1 MVFSMPIIEF
11 SNVSFSFSKQKP
23 LFKNLSLKFTTGKF
37 YLVTGPSGAGK
48 STLLRLINRL
58 EDPTDGHI
66 RFDGRRLSTYSPYEL
81 RRSIQYVQQ
90 TPTVIENT
98 VRQNLMLGFSFRN
111 NRDLPLPNESALQ
124 NQLDSFLLHDIS
136 LDANAQTLSVGQL
149 QRMCFIRG
157 LLLQPRVLLLD
168 EPTSALD
175 EKNSRIVEDTVE
187 RLCLDS
193 GLTVLMISH
202 RKFKPKQIDCCY
214 IRIADG
220 RVEPSIQAQQ

>member
-1 MVFSMPIIEF
+1 MLPGTPIIEF
-11 SNVSFSFSKQKP
+11 SNVTFRFSNSKP
-23 LFKNLSLKFTTGKF
+23 LFENLSIKFSPGRF

-66 RFDGRRLSTYSPYEL
+66 LFNGRRLSTYSPYVL

-98 VRQNLMLGFSFRN
+98 VRQNLLLGFTFKN
-111 NRDLPLPNESALQ
+111 NRDLPQPDDSALKV
-124 NQLDSFLLHDIS
+124 QLNNFLLDGIS

-149 QRMCFIRG
+149 QRLCFIRG
-157 LLLQPRVLLLD
+157 LLLDPYVLLLD

-175 EKNSRIVEDTVE
+175 EKSSRIVEDTVE
-187 RLCLDS
+187 RLCLQS
-193 GLTVLMISH
+193 GLTIFMISH
-202 RKFKPKQIDCCY
+202 RKLKPKRVPCRY
-214 IRIADG
+214 IGIING
-220 RVEPSIQAQQ
+220 RVEQSNQT

>member
-1 MVFSMPIIEF
+1 MLPGTPIIEF
-11 SNVSFSFSKQKP
+11 SKVTFRFFNSKP
-23 LFKNLSLKFTTGKF
+23 LFENLSIKFSRGRF

-66 RFDGRRLSTYSPYEL
+66 LFNGRRLSTYSPYVL

-98 VRQNLMLGFSFRN
+98 VRQNLLLGFSFKN
-111 NRDLPLPNESALQ
+111 NRDLPQPDDNTLKV
-124 NQLDSFLLHDIS
+124 QLNNFLLDGIS

-149 QRMCFIRG
+149 QRLCFIRG
-157 LLLQPRVLLLD
+157 LLLDPQVLLLD

-175 EKNSRIVEDTVE
+175 ENSSRIVEETVE
-187 RLCLDS
+187 QLCLQS
-193 GLTVLMISH
+193 GLTVFMISH
-202 RKFKPKQIDCCY
+202 RKFEPKQVPCRY
-214 IRIADG
+214 IRIING
-220 RVEPSIQAQQ
+220 RVEQSNQA